1 MGEGVR
7 ERKGVI
13 DFIRVL
19 DACFYLHRWSLEPRV
34 QIFPENCSTVI
45 VRSSRPELLP
55 SCTGLSLRYEFIG
68 AHFFA
73 EYIDIAQK
81 KRVS

>member
-19 DACFYLHRWSLEPRV
+19 DACFYVHR
-34 QIFPENCSTVI
+34 CSTVI

-55 SCTGLSLRYEFIG
+55 SCTGLSLRYEFIV

-81 KRVS
+81 KRVT